1 MMNPAQPRPSRI
13 SDDAEFNDR
22 FWYWHGASGASYI
35 HSVYPAGA
43 CPPLPGAIY
52 IAVRRTA
59 QGRRTAIGIGRF
71 DELSELAGRSLA
83 IAGAD
88 ELHVHMLAR
97 DGREGD
103 RILRDLQAAF
113 RLPVFKT
120 SCNSSSG
127 RAGDNHAATDRHG
140 GFHES
145 QLALF
150 KPAPHQGPVAV
161 P

>member
-1 MMNPAQPRPSRI
+1 MTISAQSRPSRI

-22 FWYWHGASGASYI
+22 FWYWQGASGASYI

-52 IAVRRTA
+52 IAVRRSA
-59 QGRRTAIGIGRF
+59 HGRRVAIGIGRF
-71 DELSELAGRSLA
+71 DELSQLAGRCLA

-103 RILRDLQAAF
+103 RILSDLQAAF
-113 RLPVFKT
+113 RLPVFNT
-120 SCNSSSG
+120 GCTSSSS
-127 RAGDNHAATDRHG
+127 RAGDNHAETDRHG
-140 GFHES
+140 GFHET

-150 KPAPHQGPVAV
+150 NATPQPGHVAAP
-161 P
+161 